1 MIRWRASAGCTEKR
15 LRRLWNLPMAI
26 SIGSDA
32 RPDAAANLQGLPS
45 ASINFEFRDTKPILA
60 SEAKMDS
67 SYLLKYIHL
76 HLI

>member
-1 MIRWRASAGCTEKR
+1 
-15 LRRLWNLPMAI
+15 MAI